1 MESQLD
7 VVDLELTDALN
18 VNYDKAAC
26 VLSREG

>member
-18 VNYDKAAC
+18 VDYDEAVG
-26 VLSREG
+26 VLPSEG